1 MKTQEIIKTLRR
13 MAVNT
18 GTLNCLGCGYE
29 HNCGVHGCRVLREAA
44 DRLEQLQ
51 NNQRWH
57 NPKDKLPEPDTGVL
71 AIVSGKP
78 HTNITLVGAY
88 CIAEYDVQDGW
99 IVSDYP
105 ESTTLKVEA
114 WMPLPSYSGEVA
126 DNLEELQAENDPLF
140 RSEMESKS
148 DSGLLEE

>member
-1 MKTQEIIKTLRR
+1 MKTQEIIKALRR

-29 HNCGVHGCRVLREAA
+29 HNCRIHGCRVLREAA

-78 HTNITLVGAY
+78 HTNITPVGAY
-88 CIAEYDVQDGW
+88 CIAEDDVQDGW

-105 ESTTLKVEA
+105 E
-114 WMPLPSYSGEVA
+114 
-126 DNLEELQAENDPLF
+126 
-140 RSEMESKS
+140 
-148 DSGLLEE
+148 